1 MPRKEEIRVD
11 HLNPPLSHYT
21 DATRFGDLLF
31 ISGCGPLDSDGNLV
45 GGDDVAAQARA
56 TLENIQAILDAAG
69 ASFADVLKVIV
80 YLTDI
85 GDRAAIN
92 PVRQEFFGDSR
103 PCSTLI
109 GINELVVP
117 GMKVEIEAIAGIPS

>member
-1 MPRKEEIRVD
+1 MPRPCGQKMVSSDSSWVWAALRS
-11 HLNPPLSHYT
+11 P
-21 DATRFGDLLF
+21 G
-31 ISGCGPLDSDGNLV
+31 SGHRRRCGPLDGDGNLV

-56 TLENIQAILDAAG
+56 TLENIGAILEAAG
-69 ASFADVLKVIV
+69 ATFADVLKVIV

-117 GMKVEIEAIAGIPS
+117 GMKVEIEAIAGISS